1 MFTINHPDGRALA
14 AEFIGTVR
22 TDGPGACANS
32 TDTGNR
38 FLTALWLG
46 DAPTADEIFTE
57 IGFGLTRDLGLN
69 DLARMVSFITGRGAR
84 CDMTDEE
91 GETFA
96 AGALTVIRGDLALM
110 LTGARV
116 NVLRVAGTLTG
127 PVLTGRT
134 SMTQFAFGLA

>member
-1 MFTINHPDGRALA
+1 MFTITHPDGRTLA

-22 TDGPGACANS
+22 TDGPAAYGHS
-32 TDTGNR
+32 TETGQR

-46 DAPTADEIFTE
+46 DAPTADQIFTE

-96 AGALTVIRGDLALM
+96 SGAPTVIRGDLALM

-127 PVLTGRT
+127 PVLATRAA
-134 SMTQFAFGLA
+134 QAQLAAA

>member
-1 MFTINHPDGRALA
+1 MFTISHTDGRTLA

-22 TDGPGACANS
+22 TDGPVDCRHS
-32 TDTGNR
+32 TDTGHR

-46 DAPTADEIFTE
+46 DTDTTDAIFTE

-69 DLARMVSFITGRGAR
+69 DVARMVSFITGRGAH
-84 CDMTDEE
+84 CDMTDED

-96 AGALTVIRGDLALM
+96 SNALTLIRGDLALM

-127 PVLTGRT
+127 PVLATRAA
-134 SMTQFAFGLA
+134 QAQLAAA